1 MCLTAGVI
9 LIFFQFRLNIT
20 GEITNGQ
27 TDKLSSQESKI
38 LPTVQL
44 DQYFQRCN
52 YHKAQVTGRRP
63 PEPLPGPVLPDL
75 RCALADFNTRF

>member
-1 MCLTAGVI
+1 MSRIGIAAALSLLIDFFWVKDLGNTTFI

-44 DQYFQRCN
+44 D
-52 YHKAQVTGRRP
+52 
-63 PEPLPGPVLPDL
+63 
-75 RCALADFNTRF
+75 